1 MSLFQVCLAKVNC
14 GGPVDS
20 VVTQDLLL
28 GEGQGVENGDS
39 LEVAYS
45 GWLLQNHTIGQVKMF
60 INDHVYVNTGPKMG
74 MA

>member
-20 VVTQDLLL
+20 VLTQDLLL
-28 GEGQGVENGDS
+28 GEGQAVENGDS

-60 INDHVYVNTGPKMG
+60 INDHVYANTGFKMD